1 MPVMKFSIII
11 PYARAEATIG
21 ECLDSVVKAVDRLD
35 AVAPECG
42 AEIIC
47 VNGGCP
53 DRTPAIV
60 EAYARGDRR
69 IVSIGE
75 WPHETGAGA
84 GPARN
89 KGIDCAQGEYLV
101 FVDADDAIDPD
112 AFVNLKD
119 ATADI
124 VTYLPPQ
131 GAFDFDQK
139 DSAVRAQSLSETFS
153 PMVGNLLVWNAIYR
167 RETIGDWRFLN
178 LLPHDDIVWTCGAYA
193 RAKTLVGGV
202 RPWYHY
208 NRHVAGSA
216 VNSHSM
222 RRVSAAWWATF
233 PMWRAVRPCFMG
245 TSWTLRVIMAR
256 KMAMHLL
263 LHFLGEIPLALV
275 DCLRRARRRAS
286 GGSDT
291 RRP

>member
-1 MPVMKFSIII
+1 MKFSIII

-35 AVAPECG
+35 AVSPACG

-53 DRTPAIV
+53 DRTPSIV
-60 EAYARGDRR
+60 EAYARDDRR

-75 WPHETGAGA
+75 CPHETGA

-89 KGIDCAQGEYLV
+89 KGMDRAQGEYLV
-101 FVDADDAIDPD
+101 FVDADDTIDPET
-112 AFVNLKD
+112 FVNLKD
-119 ATADI
+119 ATADV

-131 GAFDFDQK
+131 GMFDFAED
-139 DSAVRAQSLSETFS
+139 DSAVRAQSLRATFS
-153 PMVGNLLVWNAIYR
+153 PMVGNLLVWNAVYR
-167 RETIGDWRFLN
+167 REAIGDWRFVN
-178 LLPHDDIVWTCGAYA
+178 LLPHDDLVWTCGAYA
-193 RAKTLVGGV
+193 RAKTVVGGV

-216 VNSHSM
+216 VNSHSWK
-222 RRVSAAWWATF
+222 RVYAAWRTT
-233 PMWRAVRPCFMG
+233 PLMWRAVSPCFSG
-245 TSWTLRVIMAR
+245 TSWTLRLVMAR

-263 LHFLGEIPLALV
+263 LHCLKEIPLALV
-275 DCLRRARRRAS
+275 DCLRCGRRSAGADAMRQS
-286 GGSDT
+286 GRT
-291 RRP
+291 T